1 MKNPCVH
8 TYCKIC
14 GGIKSRRIAGNLT
27 DICHPKC
34 QSASGNI
41 CECKCRGKHHQGRNG
56 SSLNLYLRKN
66 KISGMTPAQKKN
78 IERFKKAAAEAKKL
92 RAKNPKLTQAQAM
105 KKAFALLY
113 KNVKIAAVKSSK
125 TPKKTIS
132 KSRSVSNKSGN
143 DSKSHN
149 VNIRVIS
156 GIDKLYDDAVKR
168 RQYIVDVIAKNMKF
182 IEQYKKD
189 IKKMDPEWAKR
200 IKLVMDE
207 LVSRNAAFKKEL
219 TIYDK
224 IVNEKIK
231 HR

>member
-1 MKNPCVH
+1 
-8 TYCKIC
+8 
-14 GGIKSRRIAGNLT
+14 
-27 DICHPKC
+27 
-34 QSASGNI
+34 
-41 CECKCRGKHHQGRNG
+41 
-56 SSLNLYLRKN
+56 
-66 KISGMTPAQKKN
+66 MTPAQKKN

>member
-1 MKNPCVH
+1 
-8 TYCKIC
+8 
-14 GGIKSRRIAGNLT
+14 
-27 DICHPKC
+27 
-34 QSASGNI
+34 
-41 CECKCRGKHHQGRNG
+41 
-56 SSLNLYLRKN
+56 
-66 KISGMTPAQKKN
+66 MTPAQKKN

-113 KNVKIAAVKSSK
+113 KSVKIAAVKSSK

-200 IKLVMDE
+200 MKLVMDE